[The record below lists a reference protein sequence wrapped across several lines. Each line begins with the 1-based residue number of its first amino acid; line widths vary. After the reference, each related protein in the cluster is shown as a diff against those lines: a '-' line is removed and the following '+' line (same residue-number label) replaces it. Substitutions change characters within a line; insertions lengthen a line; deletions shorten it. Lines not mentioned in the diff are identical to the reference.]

1 MVHIRQYLVS
11 VAVAIKVTGGRN
23 NTRRKVCIHETDNT
37 KKGSGADN
45 HAKLQVN
52 GNSRQASWH
61 WIVDDKE
68 AIQSFTHDYQCWAA
82 GSTKGNNEAIH
93 IEMCVNTDGDYIRTV
108 QNTAALV
115 AKILKD
121 ENLTINDVVQHNY
134 YSGKNCPSKM
144 RSTSAPIPW
153 SSFLQMVKANL
164 QPVPPNN
171 IAKDDDT
178 MRFTNETL
186 KAAVRDYLKQAVDKK
201 LIDKSHLEKFDAG
214 TLTDGDFK
222 GLEIIIA
229 QRSV

>member
-1 MVHIRQYLVS
+1 MIIRQHLVS
-11 VAVAIKVTGGRN
+11 TAVAIKVTGGRK
-23 NTRRKVCIHETDNT
+23 NTRKKICIHETDNT
-37 KKGSGADN
+37 NKGSGADN
-45 HAKLQVN
+45 HARLQAN

-61 WIVDDKE
+61 WTADDKE

-93 IEMCVNTDGDYIRTV
+93 IEMCVNADGDYVRTV
-108 QNTAALV
+108 QNTASLV
-115 AKILKD
+115 AKILKE
-121 ENLTINDVVQHNY
+121 ENLTVNDVVQHNF

-153 SSFLQMVKANL
+153 GSFLQMVKSNM
-164 QPVPPNN
+164 QPSTPNN
-171 IAKDDDT
+171 IVKDDDT

-201 LIDKSHLEKFDAG
+201 LIDKSHLDKFDDG
-214 TLTDGDFK
+214 TLTNGDLK